1 MRNRAQP
8 GSTRSVDLGTDTR
21 AGLQLHWQPQPG
33 LEFTSQAVLYKRPSG
48 TPASEAI
55 ELAYA
60 GWRPTQTA
68 RVRLGRTSPDVFLFA
83 NSRHLGYAWPWIRP
97 PVDMYGFLPLLA
109 VDGVEG
115 SQVWTGGGGD
125 TSWLFRGA
133 TGRFRA
139 TGSGSFPDLR
149 SFTIQGRDVV
159 LLTAQ
164 RSTGALLLKGSVVQ
178 ARMSLQLPEE
188 VGIVRGALGQLAAL
202 PLPGL
207 AEQIDRLQNNLW
219 SAGRVRYLSLGLQYD
234 QGPWLL
240 HTEFSRLEV
249 STGGLLPT
257 SRGYVSL
264 GYRWNEVT
272 WFGVF
277 GRTRADVAPTLS
289 PRVEVALAPVLGA
302 AGAAQAQGVLDA
314 AATITS
320 AYRHDQRT
328 VSAGLRWDFASNV
341 ALKFQVDR
349 VHVSPFGTGLWRS
362 DSGPIGARNTVA
374 SIALDFVW
382 EP

>member
-33 LEFTSQAVLYKRPSG
+33 LEFTSQAVLYKRPSD

-164 RSTGALLLKGSVVQ
+164 RSAGALLLKGSVVQ
-178 ARMSLQLPEE
+178 ARMSLQLPE
-188 VGIVRGALGQLAAL
+188 
-202 PLPGL
+202 
-207 AEQIDRLQNNLW
+207 
-219 SAGRVRYLSLGLQYD
+219 
-234 QGPWLL
+234 
-240 HTEFSRLEV
+240 
-249 STGGLLPT
+249 
-257 SRGYVSL
+257 
-264 GYRWNEVT
+264 
-272 WFGVF
+272 
-277 GRTRADVAPTLS
+277 
-289 PRVEVALAPVLGA
+289 
-302 AGAAQAQGVLDA
+302 
-314 AATITS
+314 
-320 AYRHDQRT
+320 
-328 VSAGLRWDFASNV
+328 
-341 ALKFQVDR
+341 
-349 VHVSPFGTGLWRS
+349 
-362 DSGPIGARNTVA
+362 
-374 SIALDFVW
+374 
-382 EP
+382 